1 MSTPDDRRYTDQHEW
16 ALVQGTDGTS
26 TVVRVGITDHA
37 QDALGDIVFVQLPS
51 VGDEVGPGTPMGE
64 VESTKSVSDVYAPV
78 AGVVGAVNEALTDA
92 PETINADPY
101 GPAWLVETTVAGYGD
116 PTAELLDAAAYP
128 ALVEATRPGPGPRGR
143 SLCCPRG
150 TARAR

>member
-1 MSTPDDRRYTDQHEW
+1 MATPDDRRYTDQHEW

-37 QDALGDIVFVQLPS
+37 QDALGDIVFVQLPA
-51 VGDEVGPGTPMGE
+51 VGDEVGPGTPIGE

-78 AGVVGAVNEALTDA
+78 TGVVAAVNEALADA

-101 GPAWLVETTVAGYGD
+101 GAGWLVDISVPGEGGD
-116 PTAELLDAAAYP
+116 PVGALLDADEYQAF
-128 ALVEATRPGPGPRGR
+128 VDEA
-143 SLCCPRG
+143 
-150 TARAR
+150 